1 MSREAGLPS
10 GSYPA
15 VRLGLCVPSFNC
27 EGPLSSEKSG
37 KSPEFINSNVSQ
49 EEYAIPVF
57 CFRDLTKQVWPGV
70 SQITFRGYRLRK
82 GEPITEPSPCS
93 SPCLCLVTIL
103 LSFRVQVEG
112 EVEMSEDLISR
123 GDF

>member
-15 VRLGLCVPSFNC
+15 LRLGFRVPSFNC

-37 KSPEFINSNVSQ
+37 ESPEFINSNVFQ

-57 CFRDLTKQVWPGV
+57 CFRDLTKHVRPGV
-70 SQITFRGYRLRK
+70 SQITFQGLQIAKRGAYYRAQPMLK
-82 GEPITEPSPCS
+82 PMTLLGGNSSLLQSP
-93 SPCLCLVTIL
+93 
-103 LSFRVQVEG
+103 G
-112 EVEMSEDLISR
+112 
-123 GDF
+123 